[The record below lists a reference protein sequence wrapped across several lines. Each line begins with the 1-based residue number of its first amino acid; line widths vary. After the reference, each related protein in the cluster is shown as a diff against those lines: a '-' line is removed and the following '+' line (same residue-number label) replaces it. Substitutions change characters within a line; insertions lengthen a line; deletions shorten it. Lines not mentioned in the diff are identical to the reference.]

1 MTGCIALIGAGLG
14 DPELLTVKGLR
25 KIKHADVIVYD
36 RLINPAI
43 LNSCKATCE
52 KIYVGKKPDYHPVP
66 QEKIEE
72 IMIEKAKQD
81 LDVVRLKSGDPYV
94 FGRGGEEGAALKQ
107 AGIQKG
113 KEWRLV

>member
-52 KIYVGKKPDYHPVP
+52 KIYVGKKPDYHLFHR
-66 QEKIEE
+66 K
-72 IMIEKAKQD
+72 K
-81 LDVVRLKSGDPYV
+81 LKKS
-94 FGRGGEEGAALKQ
+94 
-107 AGIQKG
+107 
-113 KEWRLV
+113 

>member
-52 KIYVGKKPDYHPVP
+52 K
-66 QEKIEE
+66 
-72 IMIEKAKQD
+72 
-81 LDVVRLKSGDPYV
+81 
-94 FGRGGEEGAALKQ
+94 FT
-107 AGIQKG
+107 
-113 KEWRLV
+113 